1 MIMKKLFAVM
11 LALCLMLGTAAM
23 ADELVWAGAVEEAAS
38 QMEGEFH
45 TFDEIAV
52 KIWIPAV
59 LEECELSDEDKEEG
73 YIGYFQT
80 ADETAAIGIQYVDMS
95 GTGLEAY
102 AELLKENG
110 IDESSIEAGTVN
122 GIECL
127 SYANED
133 NGVLAFATQKGYILE
148 VAAGP
153 MTDEGFQSVA
163 SIIFSSIQAE

>member
-1 MIMKKLFAVM
+1 MKKLFALM
-11 LALCLMLGTAAM
+11 LALCLLCSVAMAEDTLSWENVAETAA
-23 ADELVWAGAVEEAAS
+23 
-38 QMEGEFH
+38 QIEGEFH
-45 TFDEIAV
+45 SFKEIAV